1 MADNEAVSIA
11 DSDSAV
17 AGASVAITEADED
30 RDMESL
36 LGEKD
41 APPAVVDNVEEGA
54 GGAASSS
61 IAVATDASVA
71 GSSVAVTEVE
81 EDTQYETIGSS
92 LAAENNKKVILT
104 KDSSLDLS
112 IYNEKNEDDDDDDDD
127 VNNEEDLPPMHLH
140 ALRSPAKLKGDPKAA
155 ARSRSSS
162 RSRPGSRKNSPQ
174 PRASNFVGTTISP
187 SPSVGS
193 SLDGSGMGEHVIDP
207 DLLLDKL
214 GLRDLDPNASHDE
227 IQELLKKHISSN
239 NGLPTLNE
247 RLSEETLD
255 DVHAFQDLVAS
266 KKCSV
271 DDADSPGKAARDAL
285 LRASQGPSSKILE
298 VPLDALT
305 EEDEDEAG
313 LSER

>member
-112 IYNEKNEDDDDDDDD
+112 IYNEKNEDDDDDDD